1 MNEPLN
7 NPDKYK
13 WGFLYFDPK
22 DSRVFVP
29 KSVNWM
35 GYTINFGNPIAY
47 MVLATLITLVI
58 FASTLGK

>member
-1 MNEPLN
+1 MNEPLH

-47 MVLATLITLVI
+47 MVLATLIALVI
-58 FASTLGK
+58 FASTL